1 MVTVY
6 ILKQITEIRFE
17 TKKEIRIQGPCS
29 QGRGAILNYEMP
41 SNCIYWQFEHVTKKG
56 SREQCSRFHL
66 EKSNYTNKHKLKP
79 KIPNIL

>member
-6 ILKQITEIRFE
+6 ILKQITDIRFE

-41 SNCIYWQFEHVTKKG
+41 SNCIYWQFEHVTKK
-56 SREQCSRFHL
+56 RV
-66 EKSNYTNKHKLKP
+66 T
-79 KIPNIL
+79 

>member
-41 SNCIYWQFEHVTKKG
+41 SNGIY
-56 SREQCSRFHL
+56 
-66 EKSNYTNKHKLKP
+66 
-79 KIPNIL
+79 ILAI

>member
-41 SNCIYWQFEHVTKKG
+41 SNGIYWQFEHVTKK
-56 SREQCSRFHL
+56 RV
-66 EKSNYTNKHKLKP
+66 T
-79 KIPNIL
+79 

>member
-29 QGRGAILNYEMP
+29 QGRGAI
-41 SNCIYWQFEHVTKKG
+41 SNMKCLQIVYWQHFEHVTKKKG
-56 SREQCSRFHL
+56 HVNNTHDS
-66 EKSNYTNKHKLKP
+66 
-79 KIPNIL
+79 I